1 MANIKVFEDKKIRTE
16 WDAEKEDWWFS
27 VHDVV
32 QVLSDCKDVRDYIK
46 KMRKRDEQLNLNWGT
61 ICPLHNKSTCGTY
74 YKDNLA
80 TRKTRNICKK

>member
-16 WDAEKEDWWFS
+16 WDSEKEDWWFS

-46 KMRKRDEQLNLNWGT
+46 KIQKVVE
-61 ICPLHNKSTCGTY
+61 ICHFFEIDML
-74 YKDNLA
+74 
-80 TRKTRNICKK
+80 

>member
-46 KMRKRDEQLNLNWGT
+46 KMRKSREN
-61 ICPLHNKSTCGTY
+61 
-74 YKDNLA
+74 
-80 TRKTRNICKK
+80 